1 MTQEPKREPKSSW
14 PSEDDGDSRGIAP
27 SAGNQYG
34 VFEKAAIERLR
45 LNSETTRQAT
55 FLPLPVKVT
64 ALAAVGIAF
73 TGLIWSFVAKIP
85 VQVNAIAAIIPE
97 AGIRS
102 LYAPTDGSLRYQI
115 SGIGQLT
122 LDPLSLQTNSLIR
135 QFWDNRYNTSSWTLQ
150 NEAALSHLGN
160 LALRSNPGQDLV
172 LYSEPQLLLEGNR
185 LEAAAAL
192 SYPKATVLA
201 NIVNPSNYQ
210 ELNDVLLTSVPKAS
224 LALSIEGERKR
235 VAEVYKTLSS
245 LTKEQQQTI
254 SRELK
259 NRIDLQRRYE
269 ALWKTGAIASTVLI
283 EEEGTIN
290 RLREALL
297 QNKIAEAT
305 TEINR
310 RDQFTQS
317 KQAQITNIESRSTL
331 ELGLIR
337 FLERSIVFA
346 PPGGFYILSSYA
358 ANNSTVKQGDEILS
372 YTHKPPALP
381 RIVPVFLDGTAAQQ
395 LSPGMKVLLTPKGVS
410 RAQFGGIPGVVTE
423 VNRLPLLGDSL
434 LAVIGSRGM
443 AASVNDQYKTPY
455 RAYVKLEIADLKSC
469 QQALSLGCYRW
480 TSGRIPPHGVRLAT
494 LADVQI
500 TTDYRRPIEFVMP
513 SLRRSIGLVV
523 DNR

>member
-1 MTQEPKREPKSSW
+1 LTQEPKREPKSSW
-14 PSEDDGDSRGIAP
+14 PSEEDAGTRGIAP

-73 TGLIWSFVAKIP
+73 TGLVWSFVAKIP

-122 LDPLSLQTNSLIR
+122 LDPLSLQTNRLIR
-135 QFWDNRYNTSSWTLQ
+135 QFWDNRYNTSSWKLQ
-150 NEAALSHLGN
+150 NEAALSRLGN

-172 LYSEPQLLLEGNR
+172 LYSESQFFVGRNR
-185 LEAAAAL
+185 SAAAL
-192 SYPKATVLA
+192 SYPKATVVA
-201 NIVNPSNYQ
+201 NIVNASNYQ
-210 ELNDVLLTSVPKAS
+210 EFNDVLLTSVPKAS

-235 VAEVYKTLSS
+235 VAEVYKTLST

-254 SRELK
+254 SRELT
-259 NRIDLQRRYE
+259 NRIDLHRRYE
-269 ALWKTGAIASTVLI
+269 ALWKTGAIASTVVL

-310 RDQFTQS
+310 REQFTQS

-331 ELGLIR
+331 EVGLIR

-372 YTHKPPALP
+372 YTHKPPELP
-381 RIVPVFLDGTAAQQ
+381 RIVPVFLDGTTAQQ

-434 LAVIGSRGM
+434 LAIIGSRGM
-443 AASVNDQYKTPY
+443 AASVTDQYKTPY
-455 RAYVKLEIADLKSC
+455 RAYVKLEIADSKSC

-480 TSGRIPPHGVRLAT
+480 SSGRIPSHGVRLAT